1 MIVRFN
7 FYRHIFLTLIP
18 VLFFACKKI
27 AIQEDKTNIDT
38 IINKGC
44 SSIADS
50 IKGTLVFHENF
61 QKWKRIGYLLQ
72 TKQDCEKDLMKS
84 AGVVSYIP
92 TIVSVIYDSLTVN
105 YSIIDFAINPE
116 CGSSDGTSTENSE
129 VSTGYVALQC
139 PIWYTC
145 GHYSKGYIITSPIPS
160 VSYIEFTVS
169 YPYYA
174 GNTYP
179 AGVSLWKKGD
189 EDIDTIKVGTYIPT
203 DPLKGGKFT
212 VKINSKN
219 VIFKIKS
226 EKNSSLPIAN
236 ESNVNRAVRIHDI
249 KVWSQ
254 ERKTN

>member
-1 MIVRFN
+1 VRFKY
-7 FYRHIFLTLIP
+7 YRHIFLFLIP
-18 VLFFACKKI
+18 VMFFTCNKI
-27 AIQEDKTNIDT
+27 AIPEEEIGNDT
-38 IINKGC
+38 IINKNGN
-44 SSIADS
+44 SIPDS

-61 QKWKRIGYLLQ
+61 QKWKRSGYFSQ
-72 TKQDCEKDLMKS
+72 AKQDCETDLVTS
-84 AGVVSYIP
+84 TGVVSYIP
-92 TIVSVIYDSLTVN
+92 TVVSVIYDSLTVS

-145 GHYSKGYIITSPIPS
+145 GHYSKGYIITSLIPS